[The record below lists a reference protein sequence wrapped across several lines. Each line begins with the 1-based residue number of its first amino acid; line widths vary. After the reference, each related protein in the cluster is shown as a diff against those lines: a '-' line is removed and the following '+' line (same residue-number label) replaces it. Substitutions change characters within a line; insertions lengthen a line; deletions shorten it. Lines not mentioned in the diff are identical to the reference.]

1 MLVEI
6 VDKTKVQVSSYYFS
20 VLQAQ
25 AAGFFKYNWYLL
37 INQSILVN
45 FGHIVKFIFFA
56 QKLVKIVN
64 I

>member
-6 VDKTKVQVSSYYFS
+6 VDKTKLQVSTYYFS

-25 AAGFFKYNWYLL
+25 AAGFFQYNQYLL
-37 INQSILVN
+37 MNQSVLVN
-45 FGHIVKFIFFA
+45 FGE
-56 QKLVKIVN
+56 KLVKIVN